1 MQIQTTTGY
10 YFHKQIQQKLR
21 YLLWDFPGGPVVKM
35 LCFCGR
41 GCGSDPQSG
50 SRSCQ
55 PGGARSKVL
64 TCQCRTH
71 KRPGFSPWV
80 RKIPWRRAWQSTPVV
95 LPGESHGQRSL
106 AGYGPLGRKESD
118 TTEVTQHP
126 RTRCLL
132 QPAVKDLGDVWG
144 REEKG
149 GRGNQRKLLGK

>member
-1 MQIQTTTGY
+1 MWGGDLVKDSRLVLTASLQPRETTSFYAPEIRTEPKASWGKHNQY
-10 YFHKQIQQKLR
+10 
-21 YLLWDFPGGPVVKM
+21 PGLPWG
-35 LCFCGR
+35 L
-41 GCGSDPQSG
+41 S
-50 SRSCQ
+50 
-55 PGGARSKVL
+55 SKVL
-64 TCQCRTH
+64 TCQCRTR

-106 AGYGPLGRKESD
+106 AGYGPLGLKESD